1 MKILDVKTIHPPILK
16 AKFLRSLRILRS
28 VPGWGRI
35 VNALIPL
42 NSAGKFVVV
51 NNGVAFSGDIGSYI
65 DRQVYLF
72 GDYEEQCIDQFISLV
87 PQNRRHLILDVG
99 ANVGTHSLSFARLFD
114 KVHAFEPN
122 PMLWPA
128 FEQNMGLNDLRN
140 VSLHK
145 VGLGAK
151 DESLTLFLT
160 EKTNFGLGTFATFD
174 QYDVPLKASATCKVV
189 IGDDFLE
196 AMGISDCDAIK
207 IDVQGFEPEAIAGL
221 RRTIERN
228 RPIIWFE
235 LGAGTHSKLKTLAAV
250 QALFSYPIQ
259 LHRVGMAEPLNES
272 GRDAELPTADYIVIP
287 K

>member
-1 MKILDVKTIHPPILK
+1 MKMLDVKTVHPPIVG

-51 NNGVAFSGDIGSYI
+51 NKGVAFAGDIGSYI

-72 GDYEEQCIDQFISLV
+72 GNYEEQCIDHFISLV
-87 PQNRRHLILDVG
+87 PKNRRHLILDVG
-99 ANVGTHSLSFARLFD
+99 ANVGTHSLSFARLFQN
-114 KVHAFEPN
+114 VHSFEPN
-122 PMLWPA
+122 PVLWPA
-128 FEQNMGLNDLRN
+128 FERNMELNDIKN

-151 DESLTLFLT
+151 DEMLTLFLT
-160 EKTNFGLGTFATFD
+160 EKANFGLGTFATFD

-196 AMGISDCDAIK
+196 TIGVSACDAVK

-235 LGAGTHSKLKTLAAV
+235 LGAGTHSKLKTLADV
-250 QALFSYPIQ
+250 EALFSYPVH
-259 LHRVGMAEPLNES
+259 LHRLGMAEAINES
-272 GRDAELPTADYIVIP
+272 HRDAELPTADYIIIP